1 MHVLFLII
9 IVISQYYEEN
19 WKNSLK
25 EEIKLMQKENRR
37 SMGIGSLLKK
47 VKFIRDDNLHLLEKI
62 YYEF

>member
-37 SMGIGSLLKK
+37 SIGIGSLLKK
-47 VKFIRDDNLHLLEKI
+47 VKIIRDDNLHLLEMI
-62 YYEF
+62 CYEL

>member
-47 VKFIRDDNLHLLEKI
+47 VKFIRDNNLHLIEMI
-62 YYEF
+62 CYEL

>member
-37 SMGIGSLLKK
+37 SIGIGSLLKK
-47 VKFIRDDNLHLLEKI
+47 VKNIRDDNLHLIEMI
-62 YYEF
+62 CYEL